1 MRCFDLWSI
10 WSFLLAASLTALC
23 AATAAA
29 GPDESAQSRAAA
41 LSRSGHYEEA
51 VLFWREAAQA
61 SAAAGATR
69 ERVNALVQLAD
80 AQQALGRY
88 ADSLQTL
95 SEAQTSAGEGAPA
108 AELAAIH
115 GAIGNAYVALGP
127 SDKAREHLTKALEL
141 AKSAESPALAAAL
154 LTNLGSLDASNE
166 AYADA
171 ARAYAEAAALAA
183 KSGDP
188 ALGARALTNQ
198 AQAAQRSGAPT
209 ADVRAALARA
219 VALADGMPDSHD
231 KAYVLISAGRTYAR
245 MADLEAAHALLRRAD
260 AVGAAIGDPRARS
273 YALGYLGALYEEK
286 RRLDEAL
293 ALSQQALFQAQQANA
308 PESLYRWHWQVG
320 RILAAK
326 GALNEAIPSY
336 QQAVLVLA
344 GIRFDMAHGYA
355 TGGGSFREAVGPVF
369 YELVDLLLQTAP
381 EPAKAAALQAR
392 LHEARETLE
401 KLKAA
406 ELRDYFRDEC
416 VDAMQAKVES
426 LDQAAGSAVVI
437 YPVVL
442 PDRLELLLTF
452 PSGMRRVTVPVR
464 AEALTSEVQTLRAL
478 LEKRTTDQYLPHAQQ
493 LYDWLVRP
501 FAPELEGVGVD
512 TLVFVPDGPLR
523 TIPMGALHDGE
534 RFVVERYAVVTSPGL
549 SLTDPRPLDRQNMR
563 VFLSGLSESVQGF
576 PPLAHV
582 PAELASIHALYGGD
596 VLLDEQFRVPR
607 IEAELDEREVSVVH
621 VATHGEFSEDAENS
635 FLLTFDGRLGMSRLG
650 EAVAHTRFRDQS
662 IELLTLSAC
671 ETAQGSDR
679 AALGLAGV
687 AIQAGARSA
696 LGTLWSVNDVATAEL
711 VGEFYK
717 QLHDQPVSKAVALQ
731 RAQQMLVHDANHA
744 HPYYWASFLLIGNWL

>member
-1 MRCFDLWSI
+1 MSRFHGCSLVV
-10 WSFLLAASLTALC
+10 AAALTAF
-23 AATAAA
+23 ATASAA
-29 GPDESAQSRAAA
+29 PEESAQTRAAA
-41 LSRSGHYEEA
+41 LSRSGHFEDA
-51 VLFWREAAQA
+51 IPAWREAAQA
-61 SAAAGATR
+61 ASATGATR
-69 ERVNALVQLAD
+69 ERVDALVQLAD

-95 SEAQTSAGEGAPA
+95 AEAQAAAGESAPA
-108 AELAAIH
+108 NELAAIH

-127 SDKAREHLTKALEL
+127 PDKAREQLAQALEL
-141 AKSAESPALAAAL
+141 AKAAKSPALAAAL
-154 LTNLGSLDASNE
+154 LTNLGNLDASKE

-171 ARAYAEAAALAA
+171 AREYAEAAALAA
-183 KSGDP
+183 RSGDP
-188 ALGARALTNQ
+188 ALAARANANQ
-198 AQAAQRSGAPT
+198 AQAAQKSGAP
-209 ADVRAALARA
+209 AAEVRAVLVGAI
-219 VALADGMPDSHD
+219 ALADGMPDSHD
-231 KAYVLISAGRTYAR
+231 KAYVLISAGRTHAR
-245 MADLEAAHALLRRAD
+245 LADLEAAHALLRRA
-260 AVGAAIGDPRARS
+260 ATMSEAIGDARAQS
-273 YALGYLGALYEEK
+273 YALGYLGALYQDK
-286 RRLDEAL
+286 GRLDEAL
-293 ALSQQALFQAQQANA
+293 TLSRQALFQAQQVNA

-336 QQAVLVLA
+336 QQAVLILS

-355 TGGGSFREAVGPVF
+355 VGGGSFREAVGPVY

-381 EPAKAAALQAR
+381 DPASGAAHQAR
-392 LHEARETLE
+392 LREARDTLE

-416 VDAMQAKVES
+416 VDAMQAKAES
-426 LDQAAGSAVVI
+426 LDDAARSAVVI

-452 PSGMRRVTVPVR
+452 PSGMRRVTVPVSAEALR
-464 AEALTSEVQTLRAL
+464 AEARTLRAL
-478 LEKRTTDQYLPHAQQ
+478 LEKRTTQQYLPHAQQ

-501 FAPELEGVGVD
+501 FAAELEGLGVD

-523 TIPMGALHDGE
+523 TIPMSALHDGE

-563 VFLSGLSESVQGF
+563 VFASGLSRSVQGF
-576 PPLAHV
+576 PSLAHV
-582 PAELASIHALYGGD
+582 PAELRSIHALYGGEI
-596 VLLDEQFRVPR
+596 LLDEQFRVPR
-607 IEAELDEREVSVVH
+607 IEADLDASEWSVVH
-621 VATHGEFSEDAENS
+621 IATHGEFSEDAENS
-635 FLLTFDGRLGMSRLG
+635 FLLTYDGRLGMDRLAG
-650 EAVAHTRFRDQS
+650 AVGQTRLRERP

-671 ETAQGSDR
+671 DTAQGSDR

-711 VGEFYK
+711 VGEFYT
-717 QLHDQPVSKAVALQ
+717 QLRDQAISKAVALQ
-731 RAQQMLVHDANHA
+731 RAQQKLVHDPNHA
-744 HPYYWASFLLIGNWL
+744 HPYYWSPFLLIGNWL

>member
-1 MRCFDLWSI
+1 MSGFPGLR
-10 WSFLLAASLTALC
+10 LLIAAVLMGVAVTTAS
-23 AATAAA
+23 A
-29 GPDESAQSRAAA
+29 GPEESAETRAAA
-41 LSRSGHYEEA
+41 LSRSGRFEDA
-51 VLFWREAAQA
+51 VVAWRAAAQA

-69 ERVNALVQLAD
+69 ERVGALVQLAD

-95 SEAQTSAGEGAPA
+95 SEAQTAAGESAPA

-127 SDKAREHLTKALEL
+127 PDKAREHLAKALEL
-141 AKSAESPALAAAL
+141 SKSAESPALTAAL
-154 LTNLGSLDASNE
+154 LTNLGNLDASKE

-183 KSGDP
+183 KSGDA
-188 ALGARALTNQ
+188 ALAARANANE
-198 AQAAQRSGAPT
+198 AQAAQRAGAP
-209 ADVRAALARA
+209 AGEVRAVLARA
-219 VALADGMPDSHD
+219 VALADAMPDSHE
-231 KAYVLISAGRTYAR
+231 KAYLLTSAGRTHGR
-245 MADLEAAHALLRRAD
+245 LGDLESAHGLLRRAQ
-260 AVGAAIGDPRARS
+260 AVSEVIGDARAQS
-273 YALGYLGALYEEK
+273 YALGYLGALYEDK
-286 RRLDEAL
+286 GRLDEAL
-293 ALSQQALFQAQQANA
+293 GLSQRALFQAQQANA

-326 GALNEAIPSY
+326 GAPAEAIPSY
-336 QQAVLVLA
+336 PQAVVVLS

-355 TGGGSFREAVGPVF
+355 TGGGSFREAVGPVY

-381 EPAKAAALQAR
+381 DPASAAAHQAR
-392 LHEARETLE
+392 LREARETLE
-401 KLKAA
+401 TLKAA

-426 LDQAAGSAVVI
+426 LDQAAQAAVVI

-452 PSGMRRVTVPVR
+452 PSGMRRATVPVG
-464 AEALTSEVQTLRAL
+464 AEALTAEVRKLRAL
-478 LEKRTTDQYLPHAQQ
+478 LEKRTTGQYLPHAQQ
-493 LYDWLVRP
+493 LYDWIVRP
-501 FAPELEGVGVD
+501 VAAALAGIGVD

-523 TIPMGALHDGE
+523 TIPMSALHDGE

-549 SLTDPRPLDRQNMR
+549 SLTDPRPIDRQNAR
-563 VFLSGLSESVQGF
+563 AFLSGLSESVQGF
-576 PPLAHV
+576 PSLPHV
-582 PAELASIHALYGGD
+582 PAELSAIHALYGGD
-596 VLLDEQFRVPR
+596 ILLDEQFRAPR
-607 IEAELDEREVSVVH
+607 IEADLDASDFSVVH
-621 VATHGEFSEDAENS
+621 VATHGEFSEDAERS
-635 FLLTFDGRLGMSRLG
+635 FLLTFDGRIGMNQLG
-650 EAVAHTRFRDQS
+650 EAVGHTRFREQP

-696 LGTLWSVNDVATAEL
+696 LGTLWSVNDVAAAEL
-711 VGEFYK
+711 MGEFYT
-717 QLHDQPVSKAVALQ
+717 QLHGQTISKAVALQ
-731 RAQQMLVHDANHA
+731 RAQQKLVHDANRS
-744 HPYYWASFLLIGNWL
+744 HPYYWAPFLLIGNWL